1 MFVITLIFTHSN
13 PQWPSMMDRKDF
25 SSNALYPITFL
36 TSSKYQTSLEGICET
51 GGEVTVWHSERA

>member
-1 MFVITLIFTHSN
+1 
-13 PQWPSMMDRKDF
+13 MDRKDF

-51 GGEVTVWHSERA
+51 GGEVTVWRSERA